1 MMYGS
6 RDPDQPTYL
15 APGEAARYRQVIA
28 PFIARR
34 MLRPE
39 WRDRPIDLEIHD
51 FEGHSW
57 RLANTESPTTLGRV
71 SVTGTLTPPARKKY
85 PFLAS

>member
-1 MMYGS
+1 
-6 RDPDQPTYL
+6 
-15 APGEAARYRQVIA
+15 
-28 PFIARR
+28 
-34 MLRPE
+34 MLLPE
-39 WRDRPIDLEIHD
+39 WRDKPIDLEIHD

>member
-1 MMYGS
+1 MYVP
-6 RDPDQPTYL
+6 RDSDQPTYL

-34 MLRPE
+34 MLLPE
-39 WRDRPIDLEIHD
+39 GRDKPIDLEIHD